1 MYSRCIINP
10 AACGGTTMQR
20 SLIIL
25 ALFGIGLT
33 TPASAQDPAADA
45 KAACESFDALA
56 ATGDAA
62 KLADNFYTE
71 KAMFIGPT
79 LSGGIL
85 IGREAIQ
92 KSYAE
97 AFKKLTFYSTCE
109 NATALNGSTV
119 AVSGHWMAVPK
130 DPNGKTI
137 KGSFGITFVKEEDR
151 WLAAVDSWNVYL
163 PPPPPKT
170 E

>member
-1 MYSRCIINP
+1 
-10 AACGGTTMQR
+10 MQR
-20 SLIIL
+20 LLIVL

-33 TPASAQDPAADA
+33 TSASAQDTVHWSDSPSGMFTNAVADA
-45 KAACESFDALA
+45 KSACESFNALA

-97 AFKKLTFYSTCE
+97 AFKKVTFYGTCE
-109 NATALNGSTV
+109 NATALNDSTV

-130 DPNGKTI
+130 DPDGKTS
-137 KGSFGITFVKEEDR
+137 KGSFGITFVKEENR
-151 WLAAVDSWNVYL
+151 WLAAVDSWNIYL
-163 PPPPPKT
+163 PPPSPKT
-170 E
+170 Q